1 MKYKIMH
8 ITQSNGGVFK
18 YLEML
23 LKSMNSKNFEHIL
36 VCSTDYRDEIYIF
49 NNLVSDVY
57 LVDMKR
63 EINLISDCRSI
74 MKIKQLIKEYQPDIV
89 YAHSSKA
96 GALSRIANLFCGRKI
111 IYNPHGWAFNM
122 KSGKLKRNLYKITEK
137 ILSFTCDKIIVIS
150 DFEKISAL
158 KNNIISEKKI
168 ITIANGIDVKKYDE
182 TVDLNNVERSNYGIG
197 KDTYVIG
204 MVGRISDQKAPDSFV
219 KVAKEIKKI
228 ISNSYFIIV
237 GDGED
242 RRQIESLI
250 KDYNLE
256 DCFLITGWVDN
267 TYNFISLFDVA
278 ILLSRWEGFGLA
290 LSEYMICRKPVVAS
304 NVDAIP
310 SIIVNEETGFLV
322 EVDNINEA
330 VNAIKKIY
338 YMGSELDK
346 ILDKAEAKVRN
357 EFNINRVCREHE
369 NLFYK
374 LIFDNK
380 EWEV

>member
-23 LKSMNSKNFEHIL
+23 LKNMSNENFEHIL
-36 VCSTDYRDEIYIF
+36 VCASDYRDEIHIF

-57 LVDMKR
+57 LVDMTR
-63 EINLISDCRSI
+63 EISLISDFKSI
-74 MKIKQLIKEYQPDIV
+74 IQIHGLIGKYQPDII

-96 GALSRIANLFCGRKI
+96 GALSRVSNLFYRKKI

-122 KSGKLKRNLYKITEK
+122 KSSQLKRNLYKIIEK
-137 ILSFTCDKIIVIS
+137 VLAFICDKIIVIS
-150 DFEKISAL
+150 DYEKLSAL
-158 KNNIISEKKI
+158 ENNLISEKKI

-182 TVDLNNVERSNYGIG
+182 TFYLNSVMRSNYGI
-197 KDTYVIG
+197 DDDAYVIG
-204 MVGRISDQKAPDSFV
+204 MVGRISKQKAPDSFV

-228 ISNSYFIIV
+228 IPNSYFIIV

-242 RRQIESLI
+242 RMEIESMI
-250 KDYNLE
+250 KYYNL
-256 DCFLITGWVDN
+256 DDSFLITGWVDN
-267 TYNFISLFDVA
+267 TYNFISLFDTAV
-278 ILLSRWEGFGLA
+278 LLSRWEGFGLA

-310 SIIVNEETGFLV
+310 SIVVNGETGFLI
-322 EVDNINEA
+322 EVDNITEA
-330 VNAIKKIY
+330 VDAIKKIY
-338 YMGSELDK
+338 YMDSELDI
-346 ILDKAEAKVRN
+346 ILDKAESKVRN
-357 EFNINRVCREHE
+357 EFNITRVCSEHE

-374 LIFDNK
+374 LILDK
-380 EWEV
+380 